1 MIRTIQGTLALL
13 AIATAGS
20 ARAQDNPPAPQAV
33 PSAPRIEQPTRPMP
47 VIPVSSDD
55 RKWLEHI
62 AQGNAAE
69 IAFAQLALQKSGDPN
84 VRASAQHII
93 DDHQKL
99 GQKASQTA
107 ARLGLMLPNTMS
119 DDDKATLKE
128 LQDKS
133 GKDFDRAFTKA
144 LVKDHERDVRDTQKV
159 AQNAQNPDV
168 KDLATSALPVFEQ
181 HLQMVRQNEKQLGM

>member
-13 AIATAGS
+13 AIVTAGP
-20 ARAQDNPPAPQAV
+20 ARAQDYPPSPQGV
-33 PSAPRIEQPTRPMP
+33 PSGPRVEQPGRPMP
-47 VIPVSSDD
+47 VIPLSSDD
-55 RKWLEHI
+55 RKWIEHI

-69 IAFAQLALQKSGDPN
+69 IAFAQLALQKSGDPM
-84 VRASAQHII
+84 VRATAQRMI

-107 ARLGLMLPNTMS
+107 ARLGLMLPNTLS
-119 DDDKATLKE
+119 DDDKSTLKD
-128 LQDKS
+128 LQEKS
-133 GKDFDRAFTKA
+133 GKDFDRAFIKA
-144 LVKDHERDVRDTQKV
+144 LVKDHERDVRDTQKI
-159 AQNAQNPDV
+159 AQNGQNPEV